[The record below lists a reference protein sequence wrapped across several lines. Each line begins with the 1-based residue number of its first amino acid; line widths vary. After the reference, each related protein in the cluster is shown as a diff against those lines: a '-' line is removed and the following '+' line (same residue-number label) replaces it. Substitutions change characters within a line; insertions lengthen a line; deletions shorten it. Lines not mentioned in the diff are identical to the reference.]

1 MNKVCDAEEEKLR
14 TISPPRNWRESRRN
28 ETNLLDSTGRKGA
41 ITDLGEFS
49 RKDDSWNHLERPRL
63 PASIIF
69 VRVRL
74 CESGSSPLDRERE
87 IHGKLKQGYNFKWLL
102 LPFLIGVKAVG
113 AGGC

>member
-1 MNKVCDAEEEKLR
+1 MKLR
-14 TISPPRNWRESRRN
+14 TIIPPRNWRESRGN
-28 ETNLLDSTGRKGA
+28 ETNRLEGLKGA

-69 VRVRL
+69 VRVRQ

-87 IHGKLKQGYNFKWLL
+87 IHGKLKQGYNIKWLL
-102 LPFLIGVKAVG
+102 QPFLIGVKVVG